1 MRKPRED
8 ETSFEQMG
16 INAYKEGIKDST
28 DDPAFTM
35 AIMANLDLFNI
46 TPADD
51 WNQGWILAA
60 YHFKQKAEEEAAEK
74 EDSGD

>member
-16 INAYKEGIKDST
+16 INAYKAGIKDST
-28 DDPAFTM
+28 DDPAFTL
-35 AIMANLDLFNI
+35 ATLANSDLFNI

-60 YHFKQKAEEEAAEK
+60 YHFKEIDEKEAAEK
-74 EDSGD
+74 ESDGN